1 MTDIPDIRVQF
12 SVHVSLQNRHH
23 TKEDMSPYKMQ
34 IMNWYVLGSK
44 DFRDITEF
52 EISYNKKGNWFDISY
67 ITNTISEERDM
78 HIADPDVDGYFPIL
92 INGEQYNV
100 VGQIVITDER
110 KT

>member
-1 MTDIPDIRVQF
+1 
-12 SVHVSLQNRHH
+12 
-23 TKEDMSPYKMQ
+23 MQ
-34 IMNWYVLGSK
+34 IVNWYMLGSK

-52 EISYNKKGNWFDISY
+52 EISYNKKRNWFDISY

-92 INGEQYNV
+92 VDKEHYNV
-100 VGQIVITDER
+100 VGEIVVDER

>member
-1 MTDIPDIRVQF
+1 MTDVPDIRVQF
-12 SVHVSLQNRHH
+12 SVRVSLVNRRS
-23 TKEDMSPYKMQ
+23 TVKDVSPYTMQ
-34 IMNWYVLGSK
+34 IVNWYMLGSK

-52 EISYNKKGNWFDISY
+52 EISYNKKRNWFDISY

-92 INGEQYNV
+92 VDKEHYNV
-100 VGQIVITDER
+100 VGEIVVDER

>member
-1 MTDIPDIRVQF
+1 MTDVPDIRVQF
-12 SVHVSLQNRHH
+12 SVRVSLMNRSS
-23 TKEDMSPYKMQ
+23 TVKDVSPYIMQ
-34 IMNWYVLGSK
+34 IVNWYMLGSK

-52 EISYNKKGNWFDISY
+52 EISYNKKRNWFDISY

-92 INGEQYNV
+92 VDKEHYNV
-100 VGQIVITDER
+100 VGEIVVDER